1 MEYYAVIDTNVLL
14 SALLSKNEDS
24 ATVRVLDAVFEG
36 KIIPLYH
43 QDILAE
49 YDEVLHREK
58 FHLQENRIQIILNAI
73 RQYGIQVFPQPTG
86 AVLIDMD
93 DLVFYEVAME
103 KRDEDAYL
111 VTGNQKHY
119 PFRDFIVT
127 PAEMMK
133 IIDTAEGKSVI

>member
-1 MEYYAVIDTNVLL
+1 MFMEYYAVIDTNVLI
-14 SALLSKNEDS
+14 SALLSKKEDS
-24 ATVRVLDAVFEG
+24 ATIKVLDAVFEG

-58 FHLQENRIQIILNAI
+58 FHLQEKVIQTVLEAV
-73 RQYGIQVFPQPTG
+73 RQYGVEVFPQPTG

-93 DLVFYEVAME
+93 DPVFYEVAME
-103 KRDEDAYL
+103 KREDNAYL

-119 PFRDFIVT
+119 PFRDYIVT

-133 IIDTAEGKSVI
+133 IIETTEESI